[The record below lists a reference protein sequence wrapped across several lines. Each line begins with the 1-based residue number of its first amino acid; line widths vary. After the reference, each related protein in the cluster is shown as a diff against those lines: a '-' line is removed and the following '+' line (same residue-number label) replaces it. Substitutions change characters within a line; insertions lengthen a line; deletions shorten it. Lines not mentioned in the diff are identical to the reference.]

1 MDHLKKLRSEL
12 GDIHNA
18 LEAIHNDLT
27 ATTAL
32 GIYIII
38 IFPIITV
45 HRKFYAIAKYYLQ
58 CCFPLA
64 NNIEELLALEA
75 KYGPLLGHTPAID
88 DILNYLQQ
96 VGVL

>member
-18 LEAIHNDLT
+18 LEAIHKDLT

-32 GIYIII
+32 GIYIY
-38 IFPIITV
+38 FFLPIITV
-45 HRKFYAIAKYYLQ
+45 HRKFYAITKYYLQ
-58 CCFPLA
+58 CCFPSA

-75 KYGPLLGHTPAID
+75 KYGPLSGHRPAID
-88 DILNYLQQ
+88 DVLNYLQQ
-96 VGVL
+96 VCVL